1 MSDEVDTTPTD
12 QPDPK
17 AIVGGAFSAAAETYD
32 QVVGFFAPFGR
43 ALVTAADPDRGAK
56 VLDIAC
62 GRGACL
68 YPALDAVGRDG
79 SVLGIDLA
87 AGMVEQL
94 NAELTAKGIRN
105 AEARVGDAEDLD
117 LPDGWF
123 DVVTGGFMIF
133 FPPDPPR
140 VLRELH
146 RVLAPGGTL
155 ALSIFDG
162 PSGFPWMGDIA
173 DELFGPSPR
182 MPSHEFDKAAV
193 LDDALVA
200 AGFTRPIGIEVIE
213 RFRFANA
220 GQVEA
225 WMRSHGG
232 RLLLDRCDD
241 QQLARCRELIAQNLE
256 AHHRTADGADYEL
269 VQRARMTVAQVA

>member
-1 MSDEVDTTPTD
+1 MTDGVDTPID

-17 AIVGGAFSAAAETYD
+17 AVVGGAFSAAAETYD
-32 QVVGFFAPFGR
+32 QVVEFFAPFGR
-43 ALVTAADPDRGAK
+43 ALVAAADPDRGTK

-68 YPALDAVGRDG
+68 YPALDAVGPDG
-79 SVLGIDLA
+79 SVLGIELA
-87 AGMVEQL
+87 TGMVEQL

-105 AEARVGDAEDLD
+105 AKARVGDAEDLD
-117 LPDGWF
+117 LPDGSF
-123 DVVTGGFMIF
+123 EVVTGGFMIF

-140 VLRELH
+140 VLRELR
-146 RVLAPGGTL
+146 RVLVPGGTL

-162 PSGFPWMGDIA
+162 PSGFPWMDDIGA
-173 DELFGPSPR
+173 ELFGASPP
-182 MPSHEFDKAAV
+182 MPNEEFNEARV

-200 AGFTRPIGIEVIE
+200 AGFTRPVATDVIE
-213 RFRFANA
+213 RFRFADD

-225 WMRSHGG
+225 WMLSHGG

-241 QQLARCRELIAQNLE
+241 QQLARCRELIARNLE
-256 AHHRTADGADYEL
+256 AHHRTADGDGYEL
-269 VQRARMTVAQVA
+269 VQRARMTVAQRA

>member
-1 MSDEVDTTPTD
+1 MSGEVETPAD

-17 AIVGGAFSAAAETYD
+17 AVVGGAFSAAAETYD

-43 ALVTAADPDRGAK
+43 ALVAAADPKRGVK

-68 YPALDAVGRDG
+68 YPALDAVGPDG

-94 NAELTAKGIRN
+94 NAEFTAKGIRN
-105 AEARVGDAEDLD
+105 AQARVGDAEDLD
-117 LPDGWF
+117 LPDRSF

-140 VLRELH
+140 VLQELR

-162 PSGFPWMGDIA
+162 PSGFPWMEDIA
-173 DELFGPSPR
+173 AELFGPSSP
-182 MPSHEFDKAAV
+182 MPNEEFNEAAV

-200 AGFTRPIGIEVIE
+200 GGFTLPMATDVIE

-220 GQVEA
+220 DHVET
-225 WMRSHGG
+225 WVRSHGQ
-232 RLLLDRCDD
+232 RMLLDGCDT
-241 QQLARCRELIAQNLE
+241 QQLSRFRELMAQNLE
-256 AHHRTADGADYEL
+256 ARHRTADGDGYEL
-269 VQRARMTVAQVA
+269 VQRARITVAQRV

>member
-1 MSDEVDTTPTD
+1 VNTHTDES
-12 QPDPK
+12 DPK
-17 AIVGGAFSAAAETYD
+17 TIVGGAFSAAAETYD
-32 QVVGFFAPFGR
+32 QVVAFFVPFGR
-43 ALVTAADPDRGAK
+43 ALVAAADPARGVR

-68 YPALDAVGRDG
+68 YPALDAVGPDG

-87 AGMVEQL
+87 AGMVDQL

-105 AEARVGDAEDLD
+105 ARARVGDAEDLD
-117 LPDGWF
+117 LPDGSF

-133 FPPDPPR
+133 FPPDPPQ
-140 VLRELH
+140 VLQELH

-162 PSGFPWMGDIA
+162 EPGFPWLDDIA
-173 DELFGPSPR
+173 AELFGPSSR
-182 MPSHEFDKAAV
+182 GRNEEFNEASV

-200 AGFTRPIGIEVIE
+200 AGFTRPIAVEVIE
-213 RFRFANA
+213 RFRFVDA
-220 GQVEA
+220 GHVEA
-225 WMRSHGG
+225 WLRS
-232 RLLLDRCDD
+232 LLARVLLERCDD

-256 AHHRTADGADYEL
+256 THHRTGDGDGYEL
-269 VQRARMTVAQVA
+269 VQRARMTVAYRA

>member
-1 MSDEVDTTPTD
+1 MSPPFWGPFWVVFWGPFWGPIRTGTPSVEEKPSPSGSVAGRVAPMSAEVDAPTD

-17 AIVGGAFSAAAETYD
+17 ATVGGAFSAAAETYD
-32 QVVGFFAPFGR
+32 QVVGFFIPFGR
-43 ALVTAADPDRGAK
+43 ALVAAADPDRGVK

-68 YPALDAVGRDG
+68 YPALDAVGPDG

-94 NAELTAKGIRN
+94 SAKGIGN
-105 AEARVGDAEDLD
+105 AEARVGDAENLD
-117 LPDGWF
+117 LPDNDF

-140 VLRELH
+140 VLQELR

-162 PSGFPWMGDIA
+162 RPASRGWTT
-173 DELFGPSPR
+173 SPPNCSAR
-182 MPSHEFDKAAV
+182 
-193 LDDALVA
+193 
-200 AGFTRPIGIEVIE
+200 R
-213 RFRFANA
+213 R
-220 GQVEA
+220 
-225 WMRSHGG
+225 
-232 RLLLDRCDD
+232 
-241 QQLARCRELIAQNLE
+241 RCRTRSSTRQQYSTTPWWRPASP
-256 AHHRTADGADYEL
+256 
-269 VQRARMTVAQVA
+269 ARWPPT